1 MTEEEPREA
10 LAPGA
15 FLEGLPDC
23 PDIIQV
29 YRGLFLSWLV
39 GYSKCLPRLREELS
53 SNVTDLAKGARGEL
67 LLKDAI
73 YCKELS

>member
-29 YRGLFLSWLV
+29 YRGAVSFVVAFFCS
-39 GYSKCLPRLREELS
+39 R
-53 SNVTDLAKGARGEL
+53 
-67 LLKDAI
+67 
-73 YCKELS
+73 

>member
-1 MTEEEPREA
+1 VTEEEPREA

-29 YRGLFLSWLV
+29 RRGLFLSCALV
-39 GYSKCLPRLREELS
+39 GYSKCLPRLRESLVLMS
-53 SNVTDLAKGARGEL
+53 QT
-67 LLKDAI
+67 
-73 YCKELS
+73 